1 MGEEIMFIQTEET
14 PNPATMKFLPG
25 RDVMGEGTLDIAS
38 SADAAQ
44 SPLAEILFGI
54 EGVRGIFLGKD
65 FITIT
70 KSDTKNWAAMKPPVL
85 TAIMEHFTANKPI
98 VAIAIAGGIALAE
111 PQQSSNAEDAAIIA
125 KIRDLLDH
133 KIRPAVAQDG
143 GDITFQSYDDGV
155 VYLNL
160 KGSCAGC
167 PSSSMTLKAGV
178 ENMLRHYVPEVRE
191 VRQVR

>member
-1 MGEEIMFIQTEET
+1 MFIQTEET

-25 RDVMGEGTLDIAS
+25 RDVMGEGTLDIVS
-38 SADAAQ
+38 SAEAAQ
-44 SPLAEILFGI
+44 SPLAESLFGI

-65 FITIT
+65 FITVT
-70 KSDTKNWAAMKPPVL
+70 KSDAKNWAAMKPPVL

-98 VAIAIAGGIALAE
+98 VTVAVAPLGAE
-111 PQQSSNAEDAAIIA
+111 PSQQNDNVADAEIIA

-143 GDITFQSYDDGV
+143 GDITFQSYKDGV

-178 ENMLRHYVPEVRE
+178 ENMLRHYVPEIRE

>member
-1 MGEEIMFIQTEET
+1 MFIQTEET

-25 RDVMGEGTLDIAS
+25 RDVMGSGTLDITSPVEAT
-38 SADAAQ
+38 Q
-44 SPLAEILFGI
+44 SPLAQSLFGI
-54 EGVRGIFLGKD
+54 DGVRGIFLGKD
-65 FITIT
+65 FITVT
-70 KSDTKNWAAMKPPVL
+70 KSDGKNWAAMKPPVL
-85 TAIMEHFTANKPI
+85 TAIMEHFTADRPVVT
-98 VAIAIAGGIALAE
+98 VAQNTA
-111 PQQSSNAEDAAIIA
+111 NAASVPATENVADSEIIT

-143 GDITFQSYDDGV
+143 GDITFQSYEDGV

>member
-1 MGEEIMFIQTEET
+1 MFIQTEET

-25 RDVMGEGTLDIAS
+25 RDVMVGTLDVTTAEAAS
-38 SADAAQ
+38 Q
-44 SPLAEILFGI
+44 SPLAEDLFKI
-54 EGVRGIFLGKD
+54 EGVRGVFLGKD
-65 FITIT
+65 FITVT
-70 KSDTKNWAAMKPPVL
+70 KDEHKNWAVMKPPIL
-85 TAIMEHFTANKPI
+85 TAIMEHFTANKPMMN
-98 VAIAIAGGIALAE
+98 ATAE
-111 PQQSSNAEDAAIIA
+111 SLPTEEPSENDPIIA

-143 GDITFQSYDDGV
+143 GDITFHSYEDGI

-191 VRQVR
+191 VRQIR

>member
-1 MGEEIMFIQTEET
+1 MFIQTEET

-25 RDVMGEGTLDIAS
+25 RDVMGSGTLDIAS
-38 SADAAQ
+38 PDAAAQ
-44 SPLAEILFGI
+44 SPLAQSLFGI
-54 EGVRGIFLGKD
+54 DGVRGIFLGKD
-65 FITIT
+65 FITVT
-70 KSDTKNWAAMKPPVL
+70 KSDAKNWAAMKPPVL
-85 TAIMEHFTANKPI
+85 TAIMEHFTADRP
-98 VAIAIAGGIALAE
+98 VVTPA
-111 PQQSSNAEDAAIIA
+111 QNATESAPMPTGNAADSEIIS

-143 GDITFQSYDDGV
+143 GDITFQSYEDGV

>member
-1 MGEEIMFIQTEET
+1 MFIQTEET

-25 RDVMGEGTLDIAS
+25 RDVMGEGTMDIVS
-38 SADAAQ
+38 SEQAAQ
-44 SPLAEILFGI
+44 SPLAQALFAVD
-54 EGVRGIFLGKD
+54 GVRGIFLGKD
-65 FITIT
+65 FITVT
-70 KSDTKNWAAMKPPVL
+70 KEDAKGWATMKPPVL

-98 VAIAIAGGIALAE
+98 VSPSEKTETTVETGE
-111 PQQSSNAEDAAIIA
+111 NAEIIA

-143 GDITFQSYDDGV
+143 GDITFQSYDDGI

-191 VRQVR
+191 VRQVRS